1 MSEDKKDIQS
11 HIDRLDLDWRGGL
24 DDYKVK
30 RSIRTSVLPRMPSE
44 IPYYSLRI
52 AVGIGLPSIGLVC
65 CVYFLFSSE
74 DAVKRGMFAL
84 LSISNAMVLFAV
96 SRDRRRHLAAVQRY
110 AVALDG
116 YESKRSELQAKLEA
130 LD

>member
-1 MSEDKKDIQS
+1 MTEDKKDIQAQ
-11 HIDRLDLDWRGGL
+11 IDRLDLDWRGGL

-30 RSIRTSVLPRMPSE
+30 RPIGVSVLPRMPSE
-44 IPYYSLRI
+44 IPFYSLRI
-52 AVGIGLPSIGLVC
+52 AVGIGLPSLGLVC
-65 CVYFLFSSE
+65 CVYFLFWSE
-74 DAVKRGMFAL
+74 DAVKRGVFAL
-84 LSISNAMVLFAV
+84 LSIAQAMVLFGV

-116 YESKRSELQAKLEA
+116 YESTRSELQAKLEA

>member
-1 MSEDKKDIQS
+1 MTESKQDIQS
-11 HIDRLDLDWRGGL
+11 QIDQLDLDWRGGL

-30 RSIRTSVLPRMPSE
+30 RSIGASVLPRMPSE
-44 IPYYSLRI
+44 IPLYSLRI
-52 AVGIGLPSIGLVC
+52 AVGIGLPSLGLVC
-65 CVYFLFSSE
+65 CVYFLFWSE
-74 DAVKRGMFAL
+74 DAVKRGVFAL
-84 LSISNAMVLFAV
+84 LSIAQAMVIFGI